1 MTGIPATV
9 TLIAF
14 VLLAGQ
20 SASADWTLDNN
31 ASELSFISIKAGDV
45 GEVHRFSRIDGGVD
59 DSGNATVTIQLASVE
74 TLIPIRDER
83 MRDILFETGLFP
95 TATLSTHIDP
105 KLTDELMPGDS
116 QTLTAEITLDLHG
129 ASVPL
134 TMELAIARLS
144 DSRVLVSS
152 LKPVIVN
159 AGVFDL
165 ANGIEELRELAGL
178 PAISKAV
185 PVSFVLMFVEME

>member
-1 MTGIPATV
+1 M
-9 TLIAF
+9 
-14 VLLAGQ
+14 
-20 SASADWTLDNN
+20 SA
-31 ASELSFISIKAGDV
+31 V
-45 GEVHRFSRIDGGVD
+45 
-59 DSGNATVTIQLASVE
+59 SG
-74 TLIPIRDER
+74 P
-83 MRDILFETGLFP
+83 
-95 TATLSTHIDP
+95 STSP
-105 KLTDELMPGDS
+105 M
-116 QTLTAEITLDLHG
+116 
-129 ASVPL
+129 
-134 TMELAIARLS
+134 AIARLS